1 VSFSKWLRPEA
12 GGWLSRW
19 SYYLSSIPTLLF
31 KIRRPQTVIGAF
43 LGLSARRPFQIRLAD
58 GTRFFV
64 RNALDIWLV
73 KENCLDGD
81 YERGEVPIRNGWTV
95 VDIGAGLG
103 EFAVWVARRHPKS
116 IVYAFEPLP
125 ESFALLVENV
135 RLNGLSNVRPIQK
148 AVFAAE
154 GMVRLH
160 APSGLA
166 GQHRRAAA
174 GSKPA
179 SGAIEADAT
188 TLDRALEDLPI
199 DTCDFLKI
207 DCEGAEYEI
216 LFSAPAATLERVRHI
231 AMEYHEGVTEHSHDE
246 LARFLESKG
255 FRVRTRPNPAHR
267 EIGFLFA
274 SRREPGGA

>member
-179 SGAIEADAT
+179 RRSSSTAGKCFRRPDNQPSPANPSAIKRAGPRMGYRAYHDVMSWT
-188 TLDRALEDLPI
+188 DRSPNVPSANCVFTAFTGEPHN
-199 DTCDFLKI
+199 
-207 DCEGAEYEI
+207 EI
-216 LFSAPAATLERVRHI
+216 
-231 AMEYHEGVTEHSHDE
+231 
-246 LARFLESKG
+246 
-255 FRVRTRPNPAHR
+255 
-267 EIGFLFA
+267 A
-274 SRREPGGA
+274 SVHH

>member
-1 VSFSKWLRPEA
+1 MA
-12 GGWLSRW
+12 GGLLSRW
-19 SYYLSSIPTLLF
+19 AYYLSSIPTLLS
-31 KIRRPQTVIGAF
+31 KIQSTRAVVGAF
-43 LGLSARRPFQIRLAD
+43 LGLPVRRPFQIRLAD

-73 KENCLDGD
+73 KENCLDDD

-125 ESFALLVENV
+125 ESFALLVENI
-135 RLNGLSNVRPIQK
+135 RLNGLSNVRAIQK
-148 AVFAAE
+148 SIFAAA
-154 GMVRLH
+154 GMVTLR

-166 GQHRRAAA
+166 GQHRSSAAEPTP
-174 GSKPA
+174 G
-179 SGAIEADAT
+179 SGAIEAEAI
-188 TLDRALEDLPI
+188 TLERALEDLQI
-199 DTCDFLKI
+199 GTCDFLKI

-231 AMEYHEGVTEHSHDE
+231 AMEYHEGVTERSHEE
-246 LARFLESKG
+246 LARFLESNG

-274 SRREPGGA
+274 SRREPAVA